1 MLIYRSPT
9 VVLGDFEW
17 HLSVSNR
24 AGRIHRQFYFR
35 PLSAIRFQW
44 QPMPKWRDRL
54 HASFADRFQTY
65 KLHAAKAIEA
75 ETSRADTVLRR
86 ERERARLSRVAA

>member
-35 PLSAIRFQW
+35 PLSAIRYQW

-54 HASFADRFQTY
+54 HAQFADKFQTY
-65 KLHAAKAIEA
+65 KLHAAKAIAA
-75 ETSRADTVLRR
+75 EEGRDALVLRR
-86 ERERARLSRVAA
+86 ERRAA

>member
-1 MLIYRSPT
+1 MSLIYRSPT
-9 VVLGDFEW
+9 VLLGDFEW

-24 AGRIHRQFYFR
+24 CGRITRQFYFR

-44 QPMPKWRDRL
+44 QPMPKWRTTL
-54 HASFADRFQTY
+54 HASFGDRFQTY

-75 ETSRADTVLRR
+75 ETKRDEMVLRR
-86 ERERARLSRVAA
+86 ERDRARVAA